1 MKKMQCETCPWYV
14 CLTLWLAVF
23 TLPACSASDPFPKL
37 TVEVLD
43 SQRLDTRLEETSGL
57 VCTGDSAITLN
68 DSGNTAA
75 LFRIDKQGRIQN
87 RYPLDF
93 DNKDFEAVTADE
105 DYFYIG
111 DIGNNRGKRPYVNVR
126 QVARSDFTKR
136 QTLRLTYAD
145 NTPDNNLPYM
155 HDYDAEALVNQNDH
169 LLLFSKSWASESVKV
184 YQVAKDKKN
193 QNLTPV
199 AQIDGLPGLV
209 TGADW
214 DAEHRRFVVVGYEHS
229 PIGLFQPFVALVS
242 ADFVIEGV
250 ARLEQFGQVEG
261 VCVNN
266 ASQIWLTQESTPL
279 DSARL
284 GIISIN
290 L

>member
-1 MKKMQCETCPWYV
+1 MQKIQSGYWFRMV
-14 CLTLWLAVF
+14 TLWLAVF
-23 TLPACSASDPFPKL
+23 TLPACSASDPLPKL
-37 TVEVLD
+37 TVEVLH
-43 SQRLDTRLEETSGL
+43 SQRLDTILEETSGL

-68 DSGNTAA
+68 DSGNAAA
-75 LFRIDKQGRIQN
+75 LFRIDKQGQIQN

-93 DNKDFEAVTADE
+93 ANKDFEAVTAD
-105 DYFYIG
+105 DNYFYIG
-111 DIGNNRGKRPYVNVR
+111 DIGNNRGQRPYVNIR
-126 QVARSDFTKR
+126 QVARDDAKKQ

-145 NTPDNNLPYM
+145 NNPQNNLPYA
-155 HDYDAEALVNQNDH
+155 HDYDAEALVNQDDH
-169 LLLFSKSWASESVKV
+169 LLLFSKSWASKRVKV
-184 YQVAKDKKN
+184 YRIAKDKKN
-193 QNLTPV
+193 QILTPV
-199 AQIDGLPGLV
+199 AHIDGLPGLV

-214 DAEHRRFVVVGYEHS
+214 DAEQRRFVVVGYEHS
-229 PIGLFQPFVALVS
+229 PIGLFQPFVALIA
-242 ADFVIEGV
+242 ADFTIEGV

-284 GIISIN
+284 GIISVN